1 LEIQQMTARSPDARP
16 LVMHVIHH
24 LYVGGL
30 ENGLVNLINQMPA
43 DKVRHLVVCVEDFSD
58 FRLRIRRDD
67 VEVIALRRSQIGAF
81 AMQRK
86 IFSLC
91 RSLRPA
97 VLHSRNL
104 SGLDALLPAWLA
116 GVPFRL
122 HGEHGFDV
130 DNLDGRNKKH
140 QLLRRLHSPL
150 VHRYITVSRHLRE
163 LLVRRMGIAA
173 NRITQIYNGVDTDR
187 FKPRTN
193 IDLSRLPQRLRI
205 EGLVLVGTV
214 GRLQPVKDQALLLR
228 AFADALEQ
236 KPDLRTH
243 ARLAIVGDGPLAAP
257 LQALAQQLGIADL
270 VWFSGAVD
278 DVPAVLGLFDLFVLP
293 SISEG
298 ISNTILEAMA
308 MGLPVLAT
316 RVGGNIELVEEGR
329 GGQLFASGDQ
339 AQLSRLLQQYLGDAD
354 MRAAQGV
361 AARARAVQDFSLT
374 AMVAAYQGV
383 YEAGRLNVRDN
394 WGI

>member
-1 LEIQQMTARSPDARP
+1 MSSAPDARP

-43 DKVRHLVVCVEDFSD
+43 DKVRHLVLCVEDYSD
-58 FRLRIRRDD
+58 FRLRIQRDD

-86 IFSLC
+86 IFALC

-163 LLVRRMGIAA
+163 LLILRMGIKAD
-173 NRITQIYNGVDTDR
+173 RITQIYNGVDTQR
-187 FKPRTN
+187 FKPRIN
-193 IDLSRLPQRLRI
+193 IDLSRLPPHLRI

-228 AFADALEQ
+228 AFADALAQ
-236 KPDLRTH
+236 QPDLRAH

-257 LQALAQQLGIADL
+257 LHSLAQQLGIAEL

-278 DVPAVLGLFDLFVLP
+278 DVPAVLGLLDLFVLP

-339 AQLSRLLQQYLGDAD
+339 AQLSRLLQQYLGDAE
-354 MRAAQGV
+354 MRTAQGA
-361 AARARAVQDFSLT
+361 AARGRALENFSLST
-374 AMVAAYQGV
+374 MVAAYQGI
-383 YEAGRLNVRDN
+383 YESGR
-394 WGI
+394 

>member
-1 LEIQQMTARSPDARP
+1 MTSAPDARP

-43 DKVRHLVVCVEDFSD
+43 DKVRHIVLCVEDFSD

-86 IFSLC
+86 IYSLC

-104 SGLDALLPAWLA
+104 SGLDALLPAWAA

-122 HGEHGFDV
+122 HSEHGFDV
-130 DNLDGRNKKH
+130 DNLDGRNIKH

-163 LLVRRMGIAA
+163 LLVQRLGIRA
-173 NRITQIYNGVDTDR
+173 NRITQIYNGVDTQR

-193 IDLSRLPQRLRI
+193 IDLSRLPQPLRI

-228 AFADALEQ
+228 AFADALAQ
-236 KPDLRTH
+236 QPALRAC

-270 VWFSGAVD
+270 VWFSGAVG
-278 DVPAVLGLFDLFVLP
+278 DVPAVLGLLDLFVLP

-329 GGQLFASGDQ
+329 GGQMFASGDQ
-339 AQLSRLLQQYLGDAD
+339 VQLSRLLQQYLGDAD
-354 MRAAQGV
+354 MRAAQGA

-394 WGI
+394 RGI